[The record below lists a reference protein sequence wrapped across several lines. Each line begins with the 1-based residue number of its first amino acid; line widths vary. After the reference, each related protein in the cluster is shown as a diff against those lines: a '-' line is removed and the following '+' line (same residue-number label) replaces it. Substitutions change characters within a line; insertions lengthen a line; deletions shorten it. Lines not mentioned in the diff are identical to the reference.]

1 MNNEQTLMSVIW
13 PASSTAK
20 MVRNIVLAVLGSI
33 ALWVSAKVQVTFF
46 YVPMTLQTL
55 VVLGLGAAMGW
66 RLAGSTVM
74 LYLAQGAAGFPVF
87 AGTPEKGIGL
97 AYMAGPTGG
106 YLIGFVIAA
115 MLVGYLVQTGAS
127 KNVFKTFAIMA
138 LGTAVIYVPGAVWL
152 ANFVGLEKAVE
163 FGVMPFLYGDLIKAA
178 LAAGLFPA
186 IWMLLGKSKA

>member
-1 MNNEQTLMSVIW
+1 MNNEQTLMSTIW

-20 MVRNIVLAVLGSI
+20 MARNIVLAVLGSI
-33 ALWVSAKVQVTFF
+33 ALWVSAKVQVTFL

-55 VVLGLGAAMGW
+55 VVLGLGVAMGW

-97 AYMAGPTGG
+97 VYMAGPTGG

-127 KNVFKTFAIMA
+127 KNVFKTFAIMV

-152 ANFVGLEKAVE
+152 ANFIGLEKAVE

-186 IWMLLGKSKA
+186 IWMLIGKSKA